1 MPAYEADGGGST
13 PPGSTQGWLAQWQST
28 RSTPAVRRFDSSAGY
43 CGRTEADEESVCEAG
58 DFPLTP
64 SGYNEVMTHGD
75 GSSIGRA
82 PGCDPEDEEFEPP
95 LSPQSL
101 HWLAGLLEGEGSF
114 LKPSPSSPTRPAISI
129 EMTDKDVIERVS
141 RLLGAG
147 IYVVPTARRN
157 SVWKPSYRVI
167 LRSNRAV
174 QLMLQLKPLM
184 GRRRQQ
190 QIEAAIAARNA
201 ALSTRR
207 RSNYKLTPAQRRS
220 IAERL
225 DSGERAVDLAAE
237 FGIAREYVYR
247 AAKRGRTA
255 A

>member
-1 MPAYEADGGGST
+1 
-13 PPGSTQGWLAQWQST
+13 
-28 RSTPAVRRFDSSAGY
+28 
-43 CGRTEADEESVCEAG
+43 
-58 DFPLTP
+58 
-64 SGYNEVMTHGD
+64 
-75 GSSIGRA
+75 
-82 PGCDPEDEEFEPP
+82 
-95 LSPQSL
+95 
-101 HWLAGLLEGEGSF
+101 
-114 LKPSPSSPTRPAISI
+114 
-129 EMTDKDVIERVS
+129 MTDKDVIERVS

-157 SVWKPSYRVI
+157 SVWKHSYRVI

-184 GRRRQQ
+184 GMRRQQ

-225 DSGERAVDLAAE
+225 DNGERAVDLAAE

>member
-1 MPAYEADGGGST
+1 
-13 PPGSTQGWLAQWQST
+13 
-28 RSTPAVRRFDSSAGY
+28 
-43 CGRTEADEESVCEAG
+43 
-58 DFPLTP
+58 
-64 SGYNEVMTHGD
+64 
-75 GSSIGRA
+75 
-82 PGCDPEDEEFEPP
+82 
-95 LSPQSL
+95 
-101 HWLAGLLEGEGSF
+101 
-114 LKPSPSSPTRPAISI
+114 
-129 EMTDKDVIERVS
+129 MTDKDVIERVS

-184 GRRRQQ
+184 GMRRQQ

-225 DSGERAVDLAAE
+225 DNGERAVDLAAE